1 MSQNDYIF
9 EYKLDDNDNDNT
21 NIEYKRE
28 SWKEYIK
35 KIIKRPFCFTK
46 SNHFKK

>member
-9 EYKLDDNDNDNT
+9 EYKLYDNDNT
-21 NIEYKRE
+21 NIGYKRE

-35 KIIKRPFCFTK
+35 KIIKRSFCFNK

>member
-9 EYKLDDNDNDNT
+9 EYKLDDNDKA

-28 SWKEYIK
+28 TWNEYIK
-35 KIIKRPFCFTK
+35 KIIKRPFCFNK
-46 SNHFKK
+46 SRQFKK